1 MTAMV
6 IDNTTLQFDENGL
19 IPVIVQ
25 SYNSGKVLM
34 LAYANLAA
42 LESTKKSGF
51 ATFYSRSRKELWEKG
66 ATSGNRQKIVD
77 IRVDCDQDSLLYIVE
92 ESGPACHTNNESCF
106 YRSLS
111 GEDVQKPSRYE
122 IFSELYKKIEGRKNS
137 DPSESYV
144 ARLFQ
149 KGTDKVVQKIGEE
162 ATETVIALKN
172 DDHGEKVLESSD
184 LIFHLLVGLVDQNVP
199 LSDIEDELL
208 KRYK

>member
-1 MTAMV
+1 MTQMA
-6 IDNTTLQFDENGL
+6 IDVSTLKFDQNGL
-19 IPVIVQ
+19 IPVVVQ
-25 SYNSGKVLM
+25 SHNSGKVLM
-34 LAYANLAA
+34 LAYADIAA
-42 LESTKKSGF
+42 LEATNKSGY

-66 ATSGNRQKIVD
+66 ATSGNRQKMVD

-111 GEDVQKPSRYE
+111 GDDVQKPSRFE
-122 IFSELYKKIEGRKNS
+122 VFSELYKKIEGRKNA
-137 DPSESYV
+137 DPAESYV

-172 DDHGEKVLESSD
+172 SDHEQKVLESSD
-184 LIFHLLVGLVDQNVP
+184 LIFHLLIGLVDQNVP
-199 LSDIEDELL
+199 LCDIEDELL

>member
-1 MTAMV
+1 MTAMA
-6 IDNTTLQFDENGL
+6 IDFAEGL
-19 IPVIVQ
+19 IPVVVQ
-25 SYNSGKVLM
+25 SANTGKVLM
-34 LAYANLAA
+34 LAYANEAA
-42 LESTKKSGF
+42 LEATKKTGF

-77 IRVDCDQDSLLYIVE
+77 IRFDCDEDSLLYLVDE
-92 ESGPACHTNNESCF
+92 AGPACHTNNETCF
-106 YRSLS
+106 YRSLLGDDIS
-111 GEDVQKPSRYE
+111 KPARFE
-122 IFSELYKKIEGRKNS
+122 VFSALYKKIEGRKNA
-137 DPSESYV
+137 DPNESYV